1 MADFIVWMDGS
12 RYKGLYM
19 LQYLMYSKDAVI
31 KKVKADADKAD
42 ADEFS
47 IEYKSGKPV
56 GRWTKK
62 GSRWYRW

>member
-1 MADFIVWMDGS
+1 MADFNVSMEG
-12 RYKGLYM
+12 RLYYGLRFTSY
-19 LQYLMYSKDAVI
+19 YGYSKDAVI
-31 KKVKADADKAD
+31 KKVKADADRMY